1 MRRLVAILNPR
12 ADRGRTAPLAASLR
26 ERLSGRFELTLLETQ
41 TRGDAVEL
49 AAQSTRERC
58 DAVIAIGG
66 DGTVHEVANGL
77 LNIEEDQRPVM
88 GILPAG
94 SGNDVAF
101 AVGITK
107 QLEQTIQCIESGWT
121 RQIDVGLVRTPAAA
135 SCYLLN
141 NMGLLLE
148 GEINLASHRYR
159 WPRGSGLYVRA
170 TLAAM
175 MRRLPAAELELT
187 VDGTVV
193 ERTAMILSVA
203 NGPRSGG
210 KFFLASD
217 AAIDDGRMNYVLA
230 APAGRISV
238 LLMAAAALRGNPP
251 RANWIERGAF
261 RTLAVASNMALAA
274 HVDGEPWLRREDNIR
289 RVSIELLPK
298 ALELLCPAR

>member
-1 MRRLVAILNPR
+1 
-12 ADRGRTAPLAASLR
+12 
-26 ERLSGRFELTLLETQ
+26 
-41 TRGDAVEL
+41 
-49 AAQSTRERC
+49 
-58 DAVIAIGG
+58 
-66 DGTVHEVANGL
+66 
-77 LNIEEDQRPVM
+77 M
-88 GILPAG
+88 GIVPAG

-107 QLEQTIQCIESGWT
+107 QLEETIQCFEAGVT
-121 RQIDVGLVRTPAAA
+121 RPIDVGLVRTSTAA

-148 GEINLASHRYR
+148 GEINLASHQYH

-170 TLAAM
+170 MLAAM
-175 MRRLPAAELELT
+175 MRRLPAAKLKLT
-187 VDGTVV
+187 IDGTVV

-238 LLMAAAALRGNPP
+238 LMMAAAALRGQPP
-251 RANWIERGAF
+251 KAGWIERGAF
-261 RTLAVASNMALAA
+261 YSLSVESDVPLAA
-274 HVDGEPWLRREDNIR
+274 HVDGEPWLHPDDNIR
-289 RVSIELLPK
+289 QVSIELLSK
-298 ALELLCPAR
+298 ALKLLCSAR